1 MAQRVP
7 KAFGHANIWDGDIHL
22 QIGFHAAILLSV
34 VSVLYLLM
42 ETTKKISLLIG
53 VLHLSESSM
62 GEVLAHMDMVKSL
75 RNRIKSTLKRVSL
88 VRNKTNPNEAQK
100 MLDRVIVGEVALL
113 QALGA

>member
-1 MAQRVP
+1 MSECSCLLFADMAQRVP
-7 KAFGHANIWDGDIHL
+7 KAFGHANSWDGDIHL

-88 VRNKTNPNEAQK
+88 VRNKKNPRSGQT
-100 MLDRVIVGEVALL
+100 
-113 QALGA
+113 